1 MQLLV
6 LAAAIRNSLRP
17 PAPDNNYWDDVVALP
32 VVENNVLYD
41 SRQPVL
47 SAKTCTIGTGRFGGQ
62 CMQFAA
68 GQVYRYGNTPL
79 VISGDFTIEG
89 HVYLDPRGAGSNS
102 YVFDAGTNG
111 LVLRYYQ
118 GKWSCVV
125 TSVVPAGLASEVS
138 PAYATWYHFAVVRQ
152 GDLLKLFIDGT
163 MIGQSTFSGVLNAT
177 TFTWGNYGGTTGYSL
192 LGKLDSCRISLN
204 ARYTANFTP
213 SMSPF
218 MAGGQEATFDPF
230 WDRTVLLT
238 QGGAVG
244 GNAVDLTGK
253 GTINKVLNASVSN
266 TVRRFG
272 DSALKIPGDA
282 SYFSVAN
289 DDGRF
294 DFNPTDF
301 TVEGWLYLTAAT
313 GSNHVLG
320 RGNAVTFGG
329 YKIMLDQRRPRIFVS
344 IAGATAWTASA
355 AVTGSEI
362 PLNVWT
368 HIALSRQGNTMRLYI
383 NGVFLTFVAVS
394 TLTTSAIP
402 FTIGASS
409 TGTEPTPGYMDS
421 VRVTR
426 GCRYAA
432 NFTPKLLSD
441 FAVRGPSGGE
451 GIAGYDTYYAN
462 SVFNARYI
470 DSLTDR
476 RQTAPPTSVGTTVA
490 FDNSR
495 KLFGKPTM
503 TMVTGING
511 NVAYAVNKALVN
523 SPDFTVE
530 AWVNT
535 DYDSTLANACIASQW
550 DVSSGGVW
558 ALTVRSTATERGRAR
573 FNYATASF
581 IGSTTDVADG
591 NWHHIAVSRRD
602 GVITLYVDGVAEATV
617 TDTRNFNFTGNL
629 TVGKLATY
637 APTAG
642 FRLNISDL
650 RITAGISRYNSNFTS
665 PTGFHPVSGLAA

>member
-6 LAAAIRNSLRP
+6 LAAAIINAQRP
-17 PAPDNNYWDDVVALP
+17 PAIVNQFWDDVVALP
-32 VVENNVLYD
+32 VVENGVLYD
-41 SRQPVL
+41 SKQPVI
-47 SAKTCTIGTGRFGGQ
+47 SSKTVTLGTGRFGGQ
-62 CMQFAA
+62 CMVVDT
-68 GQVYRYGNTPL
+68 GQAFRYGNTPFVL
-79 VISGDFTIEG
+79 AGDFTIEG
-89 HVYLDPRGAGSNS
+89 HAQCTSSVRKNNYI
-102 YVFDAGTNG
+102 FDAGTNG
-111 LVLRYYQ
+111 LVLKLI
-118 GKWSCVV
+118 GEAWKLSNGGGLPIIDTAV
-125 TSVVPAGLASEVS
+125 TTILNQ
-138 PAYATWYHFAVVRQ
+138 WYHFAVVRQ
-152 GDLLKLFIDGT
+152 GALIKIFIDGV
-163 MIGQSTFSGVLNAT
+163 MIGQTVFTAVLNAA
-177 TFTWGNYGGTTGYSL
+177 TFTWGNYGGGGSYSHE
-192 LGKLDSCRISLN
+192 GKLDACRITLA

-213 SMSPF
+213 PMSPF
-218 MAGGQEATFDPF
+218 LAGGQEATFDPF
-230 WDRTVLLT
+230 WDRTVLLI
-238 QGGAVG
+238 QGGTVG

-253 GTINKVLNASVSN
+253 GTVNKVLNASVSN

-272 DSALKIPGDA
+272 DSSLKIPGDA

-294 DFNPTDF
+294 DFNSTDF
-301 TVEGWLYLTAAT
+301 TVEGWLYLTAAN
-313 GSNHVLG
+313 GSNQVFG
-320 RGNAVTFGG
+320 RGSASTYGG
-329 YKIMLDQRRPRIFVS
+329 YKVMLDQRRPRIFISV
-344 IAGATAWTASA
+344 AGATSWTATGS
-355 AVTGSEI
+355 VTGSEI

-368 HIALSRQGNTMRLYI
+368 HIALTRQGSMMRLYI
-383 NGVFLTFVAVS
+383 NGVFLAQMTVS

-402 FTIGASS
+402 FTIGASNL
-409 TGTEPTPGYMDS
+409 GNEPTPGYIDS

-426 GCRYAA
+426 GCRYTE

-441 FAVRGPSGGE
+441 FAVRGPNGGD
-451 GIAGYDTYYAN
+451 GLAGYDTYYAN

-470 DSLTDR
+470 DSLADR
-476 RQTAPPTSVGTTVA
+476 RQTAPPTLVGTTVA
-490 FDNSR
+490 FDNTR
-495 KLFGKPTM
+495 KLFGEPTM
-503 TMVTGING
+503 TMTTGANG
-511 NVAYAVNKALVN
+511 NVAYAVNRALMN
-523 SPDFTVE
+523 APDFTVE

-550 DVSSGGVW
+550 DVSAGGVW

-591 NWHHIAVSRRD
+591 NWHHLAVSRRD

-617 TDTRNFNFTGNL
+617 IDTRNFNFTGNL

-650 RITAGISRYNSNFTS
+650 RITAGISRYNTNFTP